1 MRSREFVSFPVSDF
15 RKTKLQMLSWASQFD
30 IFCFLD
36 NHEYPFL
43 HHSQECL
50 LAAGAR
56 YSLEAKAGNA
66 FEQLKEFSVRYKDW
80 LFGHFGFDLKNET
93 EKLSSIHPDGIEFP
107 DLFFFVPEII
117 VELGSNQ
124 LRIGLFNNDHAAVFE
139 RIITSDPVFI
149 AGMKSVNGIQARCTR
164 SQYIETVRQLGLHI
178 LRGECYEINFCQEFY
193 ADAAN
198 CDPIQLYLRLSK
210 ISPAPFAAFYRLK
223 EKWLL
228 CASPERFLKR
238 TGNILLSQPIKGTR
252 TRNTQ
257 DNHLDQD
264 NREELF
270 NSGKDRSENVMIVDL
285 VRNDLSK
292 VCVPGSVA
300 VEELYGIYSF
310 PQVHQMISSVCGV
323 LDVVGHWTEIIK
335 ATFPMGSMTGAPKKR
350 VLELIEQYEQRKRGL
365 FSGAVGYI
373 APNEDFDFNVVIRSI
388 LINQRN
394 RYLSYQ
400 AGSAITFY
408 SEAQQEYEECLL
420 KVAAIKKVL
429 TA

>member
-1 MRSREFVSFPVSDF
+1 MPSRVFVSFPVSDF
-15 RKTKLQMLSWASQFD
+15 RQTKLQMLNWASQFD
-30 IFCFLD
+30 IFSFLD
-36 NHEYPFL
+36 NHEYPLL

-50 LAAGAR
+50 LAVGAR
-56 YSLEAKAGNA
+56 ESLEASAGNA
-66 FEQLKEFSVRYKDW
+66 FAQLREFSLHNKDW

-93 EKLSSIHPDGIEFP
+93 EQLSSLHPDGIEFP

-117 VELGSNQ
+117 VELGSSQ
-124 LRIGLFNNDHAAVFE
+124 VRIGLFHSNHAAVFQE
-139 RIITSDPVFI
+139 ISTSTPALITSLKP
-149 AGMKSVNGIQARCTR
+149 VNGIQARFSR
-164 SQYIETVRQLGLHI
+164 NQYIETLRQLGLHI
-178 LRGECYEINFCQEFY
+178 LRGECYEINFCQEFFV
-193 ADAAN
+193 DEIN
-198 CDPIQLYLRLSK
+198 CDPTQLYLRLSK

-223 EKWLL
+223 ERWLM

-238 TGNILLSQPIKGTR
+238 TGNSLLSQPIKGTR
-252 TRNTQ
+252 TRNTA
-257 DNHLDQD
+257 DRNLDLDSRQ
-264 NREELF
+264 ELF
-270 NSGKDRSENVMIVDL
+270 NSGKERSENVMVVDL

-292 VCVPGSVA
+292 VCIPGSVG

-310 PQVHQMISSVCGV
+310 PQVHQMISSVRGII
-323 LDVVGHWTEIIK
+323 GEISHWTDIIK

-350 VLELIEQYEQRKRGL
+350 VLELIEQYEMRKRGL

-373 APNEDFDFNVVIRSI
+373 TPDADFDFNVVIRSI
-388 LINQRN
+388 FYNNAN